1 MRRRKMYHK
10 IFTSIFILF
19 LLSCTDR
26 VSENPVITHHD
37 IVVTLNPSDHSITGT
52 DQVNVTR
59 MQKQVGF
66 FLNSGYH
73 TVELKES
80 PEYQLNEVSFEQ
92 FKQNFPAMLDHDGKK
107 LHQYYVVTS
116 HRRDSIA
123 SFTIIFEGT
132 IFDSLHTPKQEYARG
147 FATTT
152 GLIEKRGVY
161 LAGATAWIPTQ
172 QKTRF
177 TYKLKTRLPVGWY
190 SVSQGSETMRG
201 VRDNFQINE
210 WTCDKPMEEAYLVAG
225 EYIITEEDHNGVNV
239 MTYTYQEEPEL
250 TARYRAATKR
260 FIDMY
265 SEQIGDYP
273 FRKFALVENFWPTG
287 YGMPSFTLLGSQIIR
302 LPFIIHTSYGHEI
315 LHNWWGNS
323 VYVDWE
329 KGNWCEGLTNYMA
342 DHYYKKQRGE
352 DADYRRSML
361 QNYLNYVQKEKDFPL
376 TEFKERH
383 NPATQ
388 AVGYSKSAMI
398 FHQLYTLLGEDNFYK
413 SIQDFY
419 KNYVFR
425 VASWADVEKEFA
437 AHYDKKDLSWFF
449 DQWINRTG
457 APLLTIKDVKTERV
471 EQQYHV
477 SLVLAQN
484 IPEYRLHVPVQ
495 FTGSALDTTIVLELK
510 TNRNEFQFDFKNPPI
525 TVSVDP
531 QYDVFRKLHRSEIPT
546 ALSQTY
552 GAAEAIIVLPQNVD
566 ENTFNA
572 YQNIAN
578 HWNETDKVV
587 IKKDS
592 DVTDNDLLNRAVWL
606 MDMNNILTKD
616 MVPANDTQF
625 SVTQQGIILNEDS
638 YNSQEFSW
646 AITLQHPKSP
656 EFSMTLLHINSIDLM
671 DSVSRK
677 LPHYG
682 KYGYLV
688 FKGAQNIQKGE
699 WHIEKSPLI
708 RKIKFSN

>member
-1 MRRRKMYHK
+1 MYRKVLPAL
-10 IFTSIFILF
+10 FIVF
-19 LLSCTDR
+19 LLTCGKPTP
-26 VSENPVITHHD
+26 ENPVMTHHD
-37 IVVTLNPSDHSITGT
+37 IIVALNPSDHSIKGT
-52 DQVNVTR
+52 DQVKVDG
-59 MQKQVGF
+59 MQKEVGF
-66 FLNSGYH
+66 YLNSGYQN
-73 TVELKES
+73 VELQES
-80 PEYQLNEVSFEQ
+80 PEYKLKEVSFDH
-92 FKQNFPAMLDHDGKK
+92 FKKKFPAMEDDDAND
-107 LHQYYVVTS
+107 LHRYYIVTS
-116 HRRDSIA
+116 TGGDSVA
-123 SFTIIFEGT
+123 SFTVAFEGI
-132 IFDSLHTPKQEYARG
+132 IFDSLKTLKQEYARG

-161 LAGATAWIPTQ
+161 LSGATAWIPTQ
-172 QKTRF
+172 QETRF
-177 TYKLKTRLPVGWY
+177 TYRLKTKLPVGWY

-201 VRDNFQINE
+201 IRDNFQINE

-225 EYIITEEDHNGVNV
+225 EYLITEEAHNGVQI
-239 MTYTYQEEPEL
+239 MTYTYQDEPEL

-260 FIDMY
+260 YIDMY
-265 SEQIGDYP
+265 SEQIGHYP

-352 DADYRRSML
+352 DVDYRRSML

-398 FHQLYTLLGEDNFYK
+398 FHQLYKLLGEDNFFK
-413 SIQDFY
+413 SVRDFY
-419 KNYVFR
+419 KNYVFQA
-425 VASWADVEKEFA
+425 ASWADVEKAFA

-457 APLLTIKDVKTERV
+457 APFLTIEDVKTEHTGG
-471 EQQYHV
+471 QYHV
-477 SLVLAQN
+477 SLVLAQTT
-484 IPEYRLHVPVQ
+484 PEYRLHVPVQ
-495 FTGSALDTTIVLELK
+495 FTGNALDTTVVLELK
-510 TNRNEFQFDFKNPPI
+510 ANHNEFHFDFQNPPA

-531 QYDVFRKLHRSEIPT
+531 KYDVFRKLHRSEIPA

-552 GAAEAIIVLPQNVD
+552 GASQAVVVLPANVE
-566 ENTFNA
+566 ENMLDA

-578 HWNETDKVV
+578 KWNESGGFV

-592 DVTDNDLLNRAVWL
+592 EVTDDDLLNRAVWI
-606 MDMNNILTKD
+606 MDMNNALVGNL
-616 MVPANDTQF
+616 VPADDSQF
-625 SVTQQGIILNEDS
+625 SVTQEGIILKDET
-638 YNSQEFSW
+638 YNSKNYSW

-656 EFSMTLLHINSIDLM
+656 DFSMTLLHINDMELM
-671 DSVSRK
+671 NAISRK

-688 FKGAQNIQKGE
+688 FEDAQNIAKGE
-699 WHIEKSPLI
+699 WRISKSPLI
-708 RKIKFSN
+708 RKIEFSK